1 MKQLPNSEIEQI
13 YKKAI
18 SAGLIEKSEK
28 SAIFYVKEMLQ
39 DRLSILHRCFPAD
52 VLHAVAIKAQSH
64 PEVLKSIVDFG
75 FGLEAA
81 SLEEVK
87 MAVAA
92 GCPAH
97 KIVFDSPVKT
107 REEIQYCHEHVK
119 GLYLNVNSLQELE
132 RIPTNFSGKLGIRIN
147 PLVQTDAPEFFDVV
161 RKNSKFGVSIL
172 KENEIIA
179 AALQCPAVTGLHMHI
194 GSGIRD
200 FSGNVEA
207 VKMIVNLAEKINL
220 KRAKNV
226 INSRIDW
233 IDIGGGIHFES
244 ETGDFSVAEF
254 VDKLKSET
262 NLFNNFE
269 VITEYGAFVH
279 KQNSFAVSRIEY
291 VLESELK
298 DIPHSAFIHF
308 GADLFLRKVYSS
320 LPINYPYFVFGKTAE
335 PNFAK
340 YNIAG
345 PLCFAGDYLYY
356 DLELPKLE
364 EGDLFVMKDIGAN
377 TLSMWSRHCSRE
389 EPKFVLI

>member
-1 MKQLPNSEIEQI
+1 LKRLPNSEIEQI

-18 SAGLIEKSEK
+18 AAGLIEKSEK

-39 DRLSILHRCFPAD
+39 DRLSILQRCFPAD

-64 PEVLKSIVDFG
+64 HEVLKAIVDFG

-92 GCPAH
+92 GCPSH

-107 REEIQYCHEHVK
+107 REEIQYCHEQVK

-132 RIPTNFSGKLGIRIN
+132 RIPTDFSGKLGIRIN

-161 RKNSKFGVSIL
+161 RKNSKFGIAIN
-172 KENEIIA
+172 KEAEIIDCA
-179 AALQCPAVTGLHMHI
+179 MKYPQVTGLHMHI

-207 VKMIVNLAEKINL
+207 VKMILKLAEKINN
-220 KRAKNV
+220 KRAETGSD
-226 INSRIDW
+226 SRVNW
-233 IDIGGGIHFES
+233 IDIGGGIHFEA
-244 ETGDFSVAEF
+244 ENGDFSVAQF
-254 VDKLKSET
+254 VDTLKKET
-262 NLFNNFE
+262 ELFNKYE

-279 KQNSFAVSRIEY
+279 KHNSFAVSRIEY
-291 VLESELK
+291 VLESDLK

-320 LPINYPYFVFGKTAE
+320 LPINYPCFVFGKTAE

-345 PLCFAGDYLYY
+345 PLCFAGDYLYF

-389 EPKFVLI
+389 EPKFVI